1 LLLIGP
7 NMQPFP
13 SSGPTSK
20 SSMKLGERRFELV
33 VDVPVH
39 AAMLGGD
46 VQLARVE
53 EGAQQNIL

>member
-1 LLLIGP
+1 
-7 NMQPFP
+7 
-13 SSGPTSK
+13 
-20 SSMKLGERRFELV
+20 MKLGERRFELV